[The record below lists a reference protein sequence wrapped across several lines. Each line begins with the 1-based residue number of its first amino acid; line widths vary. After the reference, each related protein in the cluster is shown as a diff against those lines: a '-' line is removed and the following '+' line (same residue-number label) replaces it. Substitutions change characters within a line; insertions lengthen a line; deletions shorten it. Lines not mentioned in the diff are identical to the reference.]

1 MIIKNK
7 NIHASIDAIVFNS
20 FVQKITSVSG
30 WVIIYKERIVACNKA
45 KLNPIF
51 GINVIK
57 DETYSNK
64 IPKIGKRIEIMVT
77 GKNIFLKK
85 FLEFSKTRCRLG
97 IKKKTV

>member
-45 KLNPIF
+45 KLNP
-51 GINVIK
+51 
-57 DETYSNK
+57 Y
-64 IPKIGKRIEIMVT
+64 
-77 GKNIFLKK
+77 
-85 FLEFSKTRCRLG
+85 LE
-97 IKKKTV
+97 